1 MVYCGKPSKGCS
13 KCRERK
19 IRVSSRSNHALRAL
33 HSRRNQ
39 DEGDAEIAVPTTCFP
54 SCFPSAL
61 PREPKG
67 CDQREPSCG
76 QCEKR
81 HQTCP
86 GYRNLVDLMFR
97 DESSHVISK
106 AAKTRSRANAR
117 KKAPTPGPTSPSPSP
132 RPVPSAPVP
141 SAPTKSVTKKST
153 SRRNRRRGPVLSILT
168 PRSSSSPS
176 QESTD
181 SNDGDAITGEYYR
194 HDPSSDQAL
203 LDEALPE
210 SLQERGTAFF
220 WSRYVAADNG
230 CHQNFSFIYDVWKPP
245 DPGSDHAKVDAVRVS
260 MAAVGLAGLS
270 QLTGC
275 KDTMHRARQS
285 YGIAL
290 KLTNTALCDPDERIK
305 DTTLLA
311 VLILGRYEF
320 VAGHSPQTMQA
331 WQDHVN
337 GAAILASMRGSAQFR
352 TKAGVSMFL
361 MLSQSVLIS
370 CIQSGLPMPQAMVDL
385 RSELQPSL
393 ELDSPVWRVVDPVY
407 RALQV
412 RYDIKS
418 GKLHNI
424 DNIVEK
430 LTHIDDEFAFILS
443 KLPPSW
449 NYRRIQLTRS
459 DPRVLGQW
467 CHVYPGLLQATMWN
481 GVRAVRMLVLETILE
496 QLYRRSE
503 PLDLASLPDHH
514 RVRLAKIIKLLG
526 LLGEAIVASIPQHFG
541 VVSFRQG
548 CSTGGTGVA
557 VSSPT
562 KEQRYRDTPMPAG
575 PKLRSDHDGLKPQG
589 ESSRP
594 TLLNPTNSVGQE
606 GNAERFMTL
615 ASASHTIIWPLYI
628 LGMSS
633 TCSTETKQYAIDRLH
648 AIHRETGLEQA
659 RIVAKLL
666 QSREEPA
673 KQGATLFGAIPPFLE
688 EALPDV
694 V

>member
-19 IRVSSRSNHALRAL
+19 IR
-33 HSRRNQ
+33 
-39 DEGDAEIAVPTTCFP
+39 
-54 SCFPSAL
+54 
-61 PREPKG
+61 
-67 CDQREPSCG
+67 CDQGEPSCG

-97 DESSHVISK
+97 DESSHVINK
-106 AAKTRSRANAR
+106 AAKTRSRAAR
-117 KKAPTPGPTSPSPSP
+117 KKAQTPGPTSPSPSP

-141 SAPTKSVTKKST
+141 SASTKPVTKKSA
-153 SRRNRRRGPVLSILT
+153 SRRRGPVLSILT

-176 QESTD
+176 QASTD
-181 SNDGDAITGEYYR
+181 SNDGDAATGDYCL
-194 HDPSSDQAL
+194 HDLYSDQVL
-203 LDEALPE
+203 LDEPLPE

-245 DPGSDHAKVDAVRVS
+245 DTDDAKVDAVRVS

-275 KDTMHRARQS
+275 KETMHRARQS

-290 KLTNTALCDPDERIK
+290 KLTNTALCNPEECIK

-337 GAAILASMRGSAQFR
+337 GAAILAGMRGSAQFR

-385 RSELQPSL
+385 RNELQPSL

-418 GKLHNI
+418 GKLHDI
-424 DNIVEK
+424 DDIVEK
-430 LTHIDDEFAFILS
+430 LTHIDDEFAVILS

-459 DPRVLGQW
+459 DPRVFGHW

-496 QLYRRSE
+496 QLCCGSK
-503 PLDLASLPDHH
+503 PLDLASLPDHY
-514 RVRLAKIIKLLG
+514 RTRLARITKLLS

-548 CSTGGTGVA
+548 SSTGGTGVA

-562 KEQRYRDTPMPAG
+562 KEQRYRDMPIPAG
-575 PKLRSDHDGLKPQG
+575 PKLRSDHGLESEG

-666 QSREEPA
+666 ETREEPA
-673 KQGATLFGAIPPFLE
+673 KQGASLFGAMPPLPE
-688 EALPDV
+688 GMLPDV

>member
-33 HSRRNQ
+33 HSRDNQ
-39 DEGDAEIAVPTTCFP
+39 DEDDAGIAVPTTCFP
-54 SCFPSAL
+54 SCTAT
-61 PREPKG
+61 RTQG
-67 CDQREPSCG
+67 R
-76 QCEKR
+76 
-81 HQTCP
+81 
-86 GYRNLVDLMFR
+86 YRNLVDLMFR

-106 AAKTRSRANAR
+106 AAKTRSRAHAR
-117 KKAPTPGPTSPSPSP
+117 KKAQTPGPTSPSPSP
-132 RPVPSAPVP
+132 RPVPSAPVLSAP
-141 SAPTKSVTKKST
+141 VLSAPVLSAPVLSAPTRSVTKKSI

-181 SNDGDAITGEYYR
+181 SNDGDAITGEYSR

-203 LDEALPE
+203 LDEALSE

-245 DPGSDHAKVDAVRVS
+245 DLGSDHAKIDAVRVS

-496 QLYRRSE
+496 QLCGRAE

-541 VVSFRQG
+541 VVNFRQG

-562 KEQRYRDTPMPAG
+562 KEQRYRDTPMPVG
-575 PKLRSDHDGLKPQG
+575 PKLRSDHGLESQG

-594 TLLNPTNSVGQE
+594 TLLNPTNAVGQE
-606 GNAERFMTL
+606 DNAERFMTL

-633 TCSTETKQYAIDRLH
+633 TCSTETKQYAIGRLH

-673 KQGATLFGAIPPFLE
+673 KQGAALLGAIPPLPE